1 MTSTRIRLHRI
12 LMQAGLVT
20 SVVLMGSACVSTDT
34 HQKAL
39 DDLEKAKK
47 LSASQAAE
55 LEALRKKS
63 KAEADQLQQQMAG
76 LQQNLD
82 QETSQR
88 KNAEQEAAS
97 LEKERETLSTR
108 STELQGRLDGLER
121 EKSQLGSELSDV
133 RGQIANLEKKLAD
146 ESAHVSALENDKQQL
161 TSGTATAQSE
171 IVKLQQRAAELEAE
185 SARIAKEREQLRQE
199 QSRLSASLDQERQRL
214 KTEADEK
221 ARLAMEREQLQQQQ
235 SQLSADLEEERR
247 RLKAEADAKARLQ
260 QEQSQLSVDLEEE
273 RKRLRAEAEDKG
285 RLERERAAKEDE
297 IRRLTK
303 TQEELSQSLKDE
315 ISKGNIKIQQ
325 VRDRLTINM
334 IDRVLFDSGRAEIKP
349 AGLKVLKQVS
359 DVLNKITDKHIRIEG
374 HTDNKPISTKL
385 QDKFKTNWELSATRA
400 TTVVRYLIDQGG
412 VAPQALSAA
421 GYADTHP
428 IASNESEE
436 GRSSNRRIEIVLYPK
451 DLSQIAAQ

>member
-1 MTSTRIRLHRI
+1 MTPHRIRHHWIFL
-12 LMQAGLVT
+12 QAGLMA
-20 SVVLMGSACVSTDT
+20 SVMLMGSGCVSTDT

-39 DDLEKAKK
+39 DELEKAKK

-55 LEALRKKS
+55 LDALRKKS
-63 KAEADQLQQQMAG
+63 KAESDQMQQQLAG

-88 KNAEQEAAS
+88 KSVEQQAAS
-97 LEKERETLSTR
+97 LAKEREALSAR
-108 STELQGRLDGLER
+108 SAELQSRLDSLER
-121 EKSQLGSELSDV
+121 EKGQLGSELSDV
-133 RGQIANLEKKLAD
+133 RTQIA
-146 ESAHVSALENDKQQL
+146 ALENDKQQL
-161 TSGTATAQSE
+161 ASGTATAQSE

-185 SARIAKEREQLRQE
+185 SARVAKEREQLQQE
-199 QSRLSASLDQERQRL
+199 
-214 KTEADEK
+214 
-221 ARLAMEREQLQQQQ
+221 Q
-235 SQLSADLEEERR
+235 SQLSASLEEERR
-247 RLKAEADAKARLQ
+247 RLKAEAEEKARLQ
-260 QEQSQLSVDLEEE
+260 QEQSQLSASLDEE
-273 RKRLRAEAEDKG
+273 RKRLKTEAEEKA
-285 RLERERAAKEDE
+285 RLEQERAAKEDE

-315 ISKGNIKIQQ
+315 IAKGNIKIQQ

-334 IDRVLFDSGRAEIKP
+334 VDRVLFDSGRADIKP

-359 DVLNKITDKHIRIEG
+359 DVLNKITDKQIRIEG
-374 HTDNKPISTKL
+374 HTDNVPISTKL
-385 QDKFKTNWELSATRA
+385 QDKFKTNWELSTTRA

-412 VAPQALSAA
+412 VQPQSLSAV

-428 IASNESEE
+428 IESNDSEQ

>member
-1 MTSTRIRLHRI
+1 MTPHRIRHHWIFL
-12 LMQAGLVT
+12 QAGLMA
-20 SVVLMGSACVSTDT
+20 SVMLMGSGCVSTDT

-39 DDLEKAKK
+39 DELERAKK

-55 LEALRKKS
+55 LDALRKKS
-63 KAEADQLQQQMAG
+63 KAESDQMQQQLAG

-88 KNAEQEAAS
+88 KSVEQQAAS
-97 LEKERETLSTR
+97 LEKEREALSAR
-108 STELQGRLDGLER
+108 SAELQSRLDSLER
-121 EKSQLGSELSDV
+121 EKGQLGSELSDV
-133 RGQIANLEKKLAD
+133 RTQIA
-146 ESAHVSALENDKQQL
+146 ALENDKQQL
-161 TSGTATAQSE
+161 ASGTATAQSE

-185 SARIAKEREQLRQE
+185 SARVAKEREQLRQE

-214 KTEADEK
+214 KTEGEEK
-221 ARLAMEREQLQQQQ
+221 ARLARERERLQQEQ
-235 SQLSADLEEERR
+235 SQLSASLEEERR
-247 RLKAEADAKARLQ
+247 RLKAEAEEKARLQ
-260 QEQSQLSVDLEEE
+260 QEQSQLSASLDEE
-273 RKRLRAEAEDKG
+273 RKRLKTEAEEKA
-285 RLERERAAKEDE
+285 RLEQERAAKEDE

-315 ISKGNIKIQQ
+315 IAKGNIKIQQ

-334 IDRVLFDSGRAEIKP
+334 VDRVLFDSGRADIKP

-359 DVLNKITDKHIRIEG
+359 DVLNKITDKQIRIEG
-374 HTDNKPISTKL
+374 HTDNVPISTKL
-385 QDKFKTNWELSATRA
+385 QDKFKTNWELSTTRA

-412 VAPQALSAA
+412 VQPQSLSAV

-428 IASNESEE
+428 IESNDSEQ